1 MPKASLVTLGC
12 KVNQYETQ
20 AIQQS
25 LEGAGF
31 ALALP
36 GETADLVIIN
46 TCSVTSDA
54 EAKSRAAVRKAKRL
68 NPGATVLAT
77 GCAAQMALN
86 KGSSMEGADITLRNP
101 DKLLALE
108 SLRQHNPSLVQLAL
122 LEGFVEKSPRKRARA
137 ALKVQDGCSFGC
149 SYCSIPATRPGL
161 VSRPWQEVL
170 TEAEALVEKGCHEAV
185 ITGVLVGSYGP
196 ESGSGGPGL
205 ASLIRTLAAESG
217 LARIRLS
224 SIEPQ
229 QVDEP
234 LISLV
239 EEGLLMPHLHI
250 PLQSGCTKVLS
261 DMNRRYS
268 AEEYLEVLAKIR
280 ARVPGVT
287 ITTDIMVGFPTEG
300 EAEFA
305 ESLATARAAEF
316 SKAHVFRFS
325 PRWGTEADPL
335 GDPVH
340 PETKKERSQA
350 LTQLVESGAEKLA
363 EGKIGQTLRLILEMK
378 QDRDGLWE
386 GLSDCGWSV
395 KAEGPPGMGGSLVWA
410 RVERREGLQLFGR
423 LTSAPR

>member
-54 EAKSRAAVRKAKRL
+54 EAKSRAAVRKAKRQ

-86 KGSSMEGADITLRNP
+86 KGALMEGADITLRNP

-108 SLRQHNPSLVQLAL
+108 SLRQHNPGLVELAL
-122 LEGFVEKSPRKRARA
+122 SEAGGEPAPRRRARA

-149 SYCSIPATRPGL
+149 SYCSIPSTRPGL
-161 VSRPWQEVL
+161 VSRPWEEVL
-170 TEAEALVEKGCHEAV
+170 AEAEALADKGCHEAV

-196 ESGSGGPGL
+196 DSGSGGPGL
-205 ASLIRTLAAESG
+205 ADLIRTLAEKSG

-229 QVDEP
+229 QVDEH

-250 PLQSGCTKVLS
+250 PLQSGSTKVLS

-268 AEEYLEVLAKIR
+268 AEEYLQVLAR
-280 ARVPGVT
+280 VRSRVPGVT

-305 ESLATARAAEF
+305 ESMATVQAAGF
-316 SKAHVFRFS
+316 GKAHVFRFS

-340 PETKKERSQA
+340 PEVKKERAQA
-350 LTQLVESGAEKLA
+350 LTHLVESGAERLA
-363 EGKIGQTLRLILEMK
+363 ESRVGQTLRLVLEMK
-378 QDRDGLWE
+378 PDKEGLWE

-395 KAEGPPGMGGSLVWA
+395 KAPGPPGLGGGLVWA
-410 RVERREGLQLFGR
+410 RVERREGLQLFGS